1 MTTWYGGN
9 GWAWCSTIAH
19 IPVMVILWA
28 AVFTA
33 MVVAIGFAIRQRND
47 PAVPTG
53 TGSGRPEG
61 AVAARTTRGETESDE
76 FWRRLM

>member
-1 MTTWYGGN
+1 MTTWYSDN

-61 AVAARTTRGETESDE
+61 AVAARITRGETENDE
-76 FWRRLM
+76 FGRRLM